1 MMLPTSLVRSDSVP
15 IVDAQMEKRRKSSV
29 PGIDR
34 LLVVTSGVIL
44 LHNDFPSWSEFTLFG
59 VDNTQVYGDDGDD
72 GVDSVDSLIVLIV
85 SIVYI
90 LSSVHGILRIQSRYR
105 IR

>member
-1 MMLPTSLVRSDSVP
+1 
-15 IVDAQMEKRRKSSV
+15 MEKRRKSSV

-59 VDNTQVYGDDGDD
+59 VDNTQVYGVDGDDGDD
-72 GVDSVDSLIVLIV
+72 GVDSVDSLDSADSLDSLHTLLCTWHPPYTEQV
-85 SIVYI
+85 
-90 LSSVHGILRIQSRYR
+90 
-105 IR
+105 